1 MCKSAALFS
10 FICIILNRSLGF
22 STFVLF
28 AFEKISYMFGRI
40 SPGCMAEEYKK
51 QTKKNRQT
59 S

>member
-10 FICIILNRSLGF
+10 FICIIPNQSWDF
-22 STFVLF
+22 SVFVLS

-40 SPGCMAEEYKK
+40 SPGYMAEEYKK
-51 QTKKNRQT
+51 QAKKNRQT